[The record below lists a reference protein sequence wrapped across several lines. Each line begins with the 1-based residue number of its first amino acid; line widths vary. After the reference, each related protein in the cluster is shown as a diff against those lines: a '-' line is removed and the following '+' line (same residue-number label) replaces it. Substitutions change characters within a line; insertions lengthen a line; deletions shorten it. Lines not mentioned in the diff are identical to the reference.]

1 MKISILGTGVYGI
14 ALAKT
19 LNNDDND
26 IKMWTRFEEEVKEL
40 SKNRT
45 CKNMSDIIIDNDIEI
60 SSDLNHVVTGANLL
74 IIAIPS
80 KFLNDVLN
88 DLKNII
94 KDEQHICI
102 ASKGLDEYNC
112 DFFSNTLNKLN
123 LDKNLCFISG
133 PTFAHEMALKLP
145 MGLSLASKN
154 DITIKLVQDCFKN
167 TNVNLIPTNDIIGLQ
182 FLGTVKN
189 ILAILFGIAEGAS
202 FSISTKSFLIT
213 KILNKL
219 KTMIENI
226 DGDSN
231 TILNLCGIG
240 DIWLTCNSEQ
250 SRNFSLGKM
259 IGANKSKEEIEE
271 YLKNN
276 TVEGLTNLKTLINL
290 LNKYNQNIDIFLL
303 IQDLI
308 YKTENIN
315 KLLDI

>member
-226 DGDSN
+226 GGDSN

-290 LNKYNQNIDIFLL
+290 LNKHNQNIDIFLL

-308 YKTENIN
+308 YKAENIN

>member
-112 DFFSNTLNKLN
+112 DFFSNTLNKLS

-226 DGDSN
+226 GGDSN

-308 YKTENIN
+308 YKAENIN

>member
-88 DLKNII
+88 DLKSII

-226 DGDSN
+226 GGDSN

-308 YKTENIN
+308 YKAENIN